1 MIRATLD
8 ESVPLQI
15 QLNTGETTLY
25 GRAKIYDST
34 GALYATESLAHIDNG
49 LYGGTYTF
57 IAPGHYTVVY
67 QMFLDSGFT
76 AASDYD
82 IEAETVEANSDK
94 TNILRILGLTNDNV
108 VIDSNTYNLEG
119 NLLTSRVR
127 QYATKAHAEL
137 AGMSGLLDV
146 WSVTAVY
153 SGDKLQK
160 YTMVRE

>member
-1 MIRATLD
+1 MLRATF
-8 ESVPLQI
+8 VGAVRVQI
-15 QLNTGETTLY
+15 QLNDGQTNLF
-25 GRAKIYDST
+25 GRAKLYYST
-34 GALYATESLAHIDNG
+34 GSLYSTQTLAHIDNG

-67 QMFLDSGFT
+67 QIFLDAGFT

-127 QYATKAHAEL
+127 
-137 AGMSGLLDV
+137 
-146 WSVTAVY
+146 
-153 SGDKLQK
+153 
-160 YTMVRE
+160 